1 MREAGD
7 SCGRGGFGLGQ
18 LDSHPTASFPSRRL
32 LQTQM
37 SDYPAPKY
45 LLFLS
50 YLLRRLG
57 YEFLPKSIQDKAQ
70 GIPDLIAEVSEAQD
84 LRDGQVQV
92 ASWEGVEVGSM
103 YWWQLQGSPRLR
115 PTTRGHCP
123 LPSPRLTQGPM
134 GAQGEPQSICPTL
147 GDPRRE
153 VLSLQR
159 ERRGVAAA
167 YEAAGPEGRLHREL
181 VAMN

>member
-1 MREAGD
+1 
-7 SCGRGGFGLGQ
+7 
-18 LDSHPTASFPSRRL
+18 
-32 LQTQM
+32 M

-103 YWWQLQGSPRLR
+103 YWWQLQGSSTGSLV
-115 PTTRGHCP
+115 P
-123 LPSPRLTQGPM
+123 L
-134 GAQGEPQSICPTL
+134 CF
-147 GDPRRE
+147 
-153 VLSLQR
+153 LQLKW
-159 ERRGVAAA
+159 
-167 YEAAGPEGRLHREL
+167 YHFHI
-181 VAMN
+181 